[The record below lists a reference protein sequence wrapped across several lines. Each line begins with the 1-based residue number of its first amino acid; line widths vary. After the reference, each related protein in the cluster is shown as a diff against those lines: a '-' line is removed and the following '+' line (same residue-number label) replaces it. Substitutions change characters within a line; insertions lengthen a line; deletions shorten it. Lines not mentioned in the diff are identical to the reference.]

1 MRGLKVWKI
10 IGATH
15 WPSAFVIRHLGAISQ
30 AISGSNRPSI
40 CFLHQYTAT
49 RNIAFICSFN
59 FFTRLYP
66 NLGKWVVSALSKE
79 NLNNS
84 AQKTSLA
91 QMYTVCLVSEL
102 DIICWICSILTD
114 SVLAF
119 RSRFILC
126 LGKCLYMCLLVFCKL
141 HPANPLY
148 YSQIQYD
155 FAHINQVIQYCRFIY
170 SKRRKYDYIS
180 HFWSTNSGVLSLLH
194 KMLANYYI

>member
-49 RNIAFICSFN
+49 RNIAFICSFI

-114 SVLAF
+114 SVL
-119 RSRFILC
+119 
-126 LGKCLYMCLLVFCKL
+126 GQD
-141 HPANPLY
+141 LY
-148 YSQIQYD
+148 YIWESVCICVCWYSVSYTQPTL
-155 FAHINQVIQYCRFIY
+155 FIRVKYNMILRILTRSY
-170 SKRRKYDYIS
+170 STVDSFTVKEENMII
-180 HFWSTNSGVLSLLH
+180 SLLI
-194 KMLANYYI
+194 N